1 VKEGLAAQK
10 LPVVPIIIFAKGGH
24 YALAELGESGYD
36 VVGLDWTVKPEEARR
51 LVGNKVSLQVSVPNF
66 PDLLFLKS
74 APVPYLYDNTDRFR
88 LFFFFLRHSIG
99 SFFVLCSA
107 YLWLM
112 VSFVYS
118 SEEKYLA
125 TF

>member
-1 VKEGLAAQK
+1 VKEGLAVQK

-66 PDLLFLKS
+66 HDLLFLKS
-74 APVPYLYDNTDRFR
+74 VPVPYLYDNTDRFR

-99 SFFVLCSA
+99 SFL
-107 YLWLM
+107 
-112 VSFVYS
+112 
-118 SEEKYLA
+118 
-125 TF
+125 